1 MTSISDTEVVNAPG
15 GLVELGYAIAADST
29 TTATSAAT
37 GTNLATVTIVSD
49 GSPILIEWTVGV
61 VSPPVVSSGLLN
73 FALFIDGSSVRDYWG
88 SVRNDP
94 QGSNYLDNTLKL
106 VHRATLS
113 AGTHTILVKAFVSS
127 GTGIIHSGGLYA
139 DAMLRVSKII
149 QASQLLVTQSNA
161 PLVTQLPSG
170 NLVDGQRVDLY
181 ANNVV
186 YPERWNAS
194 NSSWNFVGAPN
205 IQQGVSNTSQTYSTA
220 STWQNTNLSVSIT
233 PSSTTS
239 RIMLNMSAFLST
251 SAAGVLGEWRIIRNS
266 TTVVSPN
273 RAGPA
278 TGQTINGLIPDFN
291 TNRGLNGIPFVTL
304 DSPASTSA
312 QTYTLQVYPNGA
324 ISIYLNRWGLDANW
338 GATSSI
344 IAQEI
349 PA

>member
-15 GLVELGYAIAADST
+15 GLVELGQ
-29 TTATSAAT
+29 ATNAFDVAAT
-37 GTNLATVTIVSD
+37 TGTGTSIGFNLSVVCD
-49 GSPILIEWTVGV
+49 GSPVVVEFTTSLMQHFANVSTFLVLYMDGSAVGTFANFYSGVYEEGPVTATRRLTPSAGLHTFDVRV
-61 VSPPVVSSGLLN
+61 VSG
-73 FALFIDGSSVRDYWG
+73 GG
-88 SVRNDP
+88 
-94 QGSNYLDNTLKL
+94 
-106 VHRATLS
+106 
-113 AGTHTILVKAFVSS
+113 GTNGGIYANNGS
-127 GTGIIHSGGLYA
+127 GTNRTPHL
-139 DAMLRVSKII
+139 LRVSKVI

-186 YPERWNAS
+186 YPERWNS
-194 NSSWNFVGAPN
+194 STSSWNVVGAPN

-239 RIMLNMSAFLST
+239 RIMLNMSAFLSV
-251 SAAGVLGEWRIIRNS
+251 SAAGVLGEWRIIRNG

-273 RAGPA
+273 RTGPA
-278 TGQTINGLIPDFN
+278 TGQTINGLIADYN
-291 TNRGLNGIPFVTL
+291 TNRLLNGIPFVTL

-312 QTYTLQVYPNGA
+312 QTYTLQVYPNGS
-324 ISIYLNRWGLDANW
+324 ISVYLNRWGLDANW